1 MRTRTIFEAMGKA
14 IDEARWRYMP
24 SELERRKRLRR
35 MADTFRAELL
45 RRMDEYDH
53 WREIENR
60 LPKLSEMRGMLKG
73 HIKPEYEGMA
83 SEDIVRDIRD
93 KMWGDR

>member
-1 MRTRTIFEAMGKA
+1 MRTRTIFEAYDRTYRGLDWIIPPKR
-14 IDEARWRYMP
+14 ARQND
-24 SELERRKRLRR
+24 K
-35 MADTFRAELL
+35 FRAELL

>member
-1 MRTRTIFEAMGKA
+1 MRTRTIFEAYDRTYRGLDWIIPPKR
-14 IDEARWRYMP
+14 ARQND
-24 SELERRKRLRR
+24 K
-35 MADTFRAELL
+35 FRAELL
-45 RRMDEYDH
+45 RRMDEHDH